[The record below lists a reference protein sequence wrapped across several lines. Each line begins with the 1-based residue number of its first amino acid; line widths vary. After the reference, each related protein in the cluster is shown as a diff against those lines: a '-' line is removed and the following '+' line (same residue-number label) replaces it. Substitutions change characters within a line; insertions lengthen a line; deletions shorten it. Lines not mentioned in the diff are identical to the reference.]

1 MNYENTEIAIG
12 VYPLVY
18 LINHRCSP
26 NAIFV
31 FDGLTL
37 ILRSIKPIHKNEEIS
52 VVYSCIILISRFLIL
67 ILLSLVIFVISIN
80 HWYFLIY
87 SILKEG
93 YSFKCCCPLCKD
105 LQRDKK
111 LYSFRCSCGGIQYPT
126 IENCS
131 NRPGIMSDIL
141 FIKYRIMGLW

>member
-1 MNYENTEIAIG
+1 MNYENTELAIG

-67 ILLSLVIFVISIN
+67 ILLSLVIFVISI
-80 HWYFLIY
+80 HY
-87 SILKEG
+87 
-93 YSFKCCCPLCKD
+93 
-105 LQRDKK
+105 
-111 LYSFRCSCGGIQYPT
+111 
-126 IENCS
+126 
-131 NRPGIMSDIL
+131 
-141 FIKYRIMGLW
+141 

>member
-52 VVYSCIILISRFLIL
+52 VGFHLFSLLIDFL
-67 ILLSLVIFVISIN
+67 
-80 HWYFLIY
+80 Y
-87 SILKEG
+87 
-93 YSFKCCCPLCKD
+93 
-105 LQRDKK
+105 
-111 LYSFRCSCGGIQYPT
+111 
-126 IENCS
+126 
-131 NRPGIMSDIL
+131 
-141 FIKYRIMGLW
+141 